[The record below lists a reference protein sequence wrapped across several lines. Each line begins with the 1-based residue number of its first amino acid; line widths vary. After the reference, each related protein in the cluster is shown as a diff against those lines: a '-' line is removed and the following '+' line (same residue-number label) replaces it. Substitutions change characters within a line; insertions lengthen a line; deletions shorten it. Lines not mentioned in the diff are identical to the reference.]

1 MYNKKIIKYMIH
13 KLYVFANMGFLDQLP
28 KSGGQTSARRVMD
41 GLRQSGFEIV
51 PIRRHRGELESKWGH
66 RMEIGYF
73 AIWDA
78 LKIVAKMLFSKRKG
92 AAFLHLTYAGP
103 LVPYELFLTKLVRL
117 MGYPALEYLKGG
129 QVMDMYPN
137 GNANHKA
144 MFKKNL
150 DLQKLVMF
158 EGEASMQ
165 LAASVSNSPMIYFP
179 NYIFDEKIPSSCPK
193 KPAGEIGLCYFGRI
207 SPDKNVHI
215 GIEAFNMLCE
225 RHPDWNLHYTMVGG
239 KGKSAEYIEK
249 VKNMIEESPYRDMIT
264 FAGNSPQEYL
274 IQMMQSHHIFI
285 FPSKE
290 PCEGHSNALNEAMS
304 QGLVPVVSDYHFN
317 RAIVCNDSCVVN
329 SFEAKDYADTI
340 EKLIQDGSIEKLSNQ
355 MWQRVKDLFAYSKVN
370 ESISNTIKN
379 II

>member
-1 MYNKKIIKYMIH
+1 MINR
-13 KLYVFANMGFLDQLP
+13 LFVFANMGKLDQLP
-28 KSGGQTSARRVMD
+28 KSGGQTSARRVME
-41 GLRQSGFEIV
+41 GLKKEGFEIV
-51 PIRRHRGELESKWGH
+51 PIRRHRAELEGKWLH
-66 RMEIGYF
+66 KLEISYF
-73 AIWDA
+73 AFYDA
-78 LKIVAKMLFSKRKG
+78 LKIMAKMIFAKRKDS
-92 AAFLHLTYAGP
+92 AFMHLTYAGP
-103 LVPYELFLTKLVRL
+103 LVPYELFLTCLARI
-117 MGYPALEYLKGG
+117 MGFKTLEYLKGG
-129 QVMDMYPN
+129 QVIDMYP
-137 GNANHKA
+137 KSSKLFKL
-144 MFKKNL
+144 MFKLNL
-150 DLQKLVMF
+150 NLQELVFF
-158 EGEASMQ
+158 EGQASMQ

-179 NYIFDEKIPSSCPK
+179 NYIFDEKIPSTCPK

-225 RHPDWNLHYTMVGG
+225 RHPDWNLRYTMVGG

-340 EKLIQDGSIEKLSNQ
+340 EKLIQDGSLEKLSNQ